1 MGAALRRETPVPVL
15 QLLQAGIEPP
25 EPVSG
30 SESTDHHRGVFTLGQ
45 HFRRC
50 RLRTGTARERPGRPP
65 PPHAGAGDTSH
76 PVEYTDLL
84 AGEEAHRR
92 RAVPGYWGPDPTGS
106 EAPRLVLREGRRVR
120 RRPGIGI
127 LRGRD
132 PRLRHGP
139 RADQCQVRYRDL
151 VLRSL

>member
-1 MGAALRRETPVPVL
+1 MGAALRRETPGLVL

-30 SESTDHHRGVFTLGQ
+30 SESPDHHRGVFTLGQ

-50 RLRTGTARERPGRPP
+50 RLRTGTAKERPGRPP

-84 AGEEAHRR
+84 AGERK
-92 RAVPGYWGPDPTGS
+92 PTDAALS
-106 EAPRLVLREGRRVR
+106 RV
-120 RRPGIGI
+120 IGI
-127 LRGRD
+127 PVPQALKHCGSFYEK
-132 PRLRHGP
+132 
-139 RADQCQVRYRDL
+139 AA
-151 VLRSL
+151 